1 MQLIAMLASEVIMNG
16 QKNNYPVKDRWS
28 YLWLVIGLLLF
39 IPYQVPLVSWVASI
53 FHLRFLRS
61 QRTRRGFLIF
71 FLGALLPVGVIIYP
85 FLGPLGMTSIPL
97 ILILVAF
104 TAIIAA
110 LPLLVDRLMVP
121 RLSGILATLVFPL
134 ASTMIDFVNNKTS
147 YMGSTMDSSYNAYGN
162 LALMQLVSITGI
174 WGIVFLTRWLGA
186 VVNYAWERGFAW
198 KEIRRGVLVFS
209 AVMLAVIV
217 YGSVRLAYAPEANR
231 TVRIHGFTAVE
242 DMRYDIQEL
251 GKLQS
256 EDWEAYRQYSKGLQD
271 LYMDGTLRE
280 AKAGAQI
287 VHWPEMAVILAKE
300 DEAAFLDRA
309 GQIARDENIYI
320 VMAYGAVPQEG
331 KWENKA
337 VIMDPTGKVLLEHE
351 KYALAE
357 QEGTLGGDG
366 IIHAVDTPYGRLS
379 LIICADTDHE
389 EVVAQVGR
397 NGADILFSP
406 ALEMREIDPM
416 HAHVAVYRA
425 IENGVTVVRQATSG
439 LSIVA
444 DPYGRVVASMDHFNT
459 TDRVMVAAVP
469 IQQTFTLYSYT
480 PDLFGWL
487 AVVGFTSLVIW
498 SIVQSLRLRKNQ
510 SANDFSLSGGAT

>member
-1 MQLIAMLASEVIMNG
+1 MNSEQVT
-16 QKNNYPVKDRWS
+16 YPVKDRWS

-39 IPYQVPLVSWVASI
+39 IPYQVPLVSWLAPI
-53 FHLRFLRS
+53 FHLRFLRA
-61 QRTRRGFLIF
+61 QKTGRGFLIF
-71 FLGALLPVGVIIYP
+71 LLSALLPVGIIVYP
-85 FLGPLGMTSIPL
+85 YLGPLGMTSIPL
-97 ILILVAF
+97 IFILVAF

-110 LPLLVDRLMVP
+110 LPLLADRLLVP
-121 RLSGILATLVFPL
+121 RLSGFLATLIFPL
-134 ASTMIDFVNNKTS
+134 AATVIDFVNNKTS
-147 YMGSTMDSSYNAYGN
+147 YMGSTMDSAYNAYGD

-186 VVNYAWERGFAW
+186 VVNYAWERGFTW

-209 AVMLAVIV
+209 AVILAVIV
-217 YGSVRLAYAPEANR
+217 YGSVRLAYAPEAAR
-231 TVRIHGFTAVE
+231 TARIHGFTAVA
-242 DMRYDIQEL
+242 DMRYDVLPEL

-256 EDWEAYRQYSKGLQD
+256 EDWQAYRQYSKGLQD
-271 LYMDGTLRE
+271 LYLDGTRRE

-300 DEAAFLDRA
+300 DEAAFLERA
-309 GQIARDENIYI
+309 GQIARDEGIYI

-337 VIMDPTGKVLLEHE
+337 VIMDPSGKVVLEHE

-357 QEGTLGGDG
+357 QEGTVGGDG
-366 IIHAVDTPYGRLS
+366 VIHAVDTPYGRLS

-389 EVVAQVGR
+389 ELVAQVGR

-469 IQQTFTLYSYT
+469 IQQAFTLYAYT

-487 AVVGFTSLVIW
+487 AMLGFAGLVIW
-498 SIVQSLRLRKNQ
+498 SIVQTLRLRKIK
-510 SANDFSLSGGAT
+510 SANKSSLSGGAK